1 MNRLSERSEAT
12 FLLVSRNFPPLQG
25 GMEKLNQH
33 LLEELSKSYRT
44 ALVGPVGSSEYALH
58 ADTIKECRSALIP
71 FLVGAT
77 LKAVLWARVNKP
89 SVIMAGS
96 GVNGIS
102 AWLAAKISGA
112 RWGVYLHGLDI
123 IVNSALYRWVFLRAL
138 RKADFWI
145 VNSRATRDAAIETG
159 FDASR
164 IYLLNPGVAVSE
176 RLPSKELVKQWLV
189 DNQLQGKKVLL
200 SVGRLMKRK
209 GLAEFISRSLPD
221 IVKACPDVVLVVIGE
236 APKSA
241 LLKTGT
247 CQAELIEMAQMAGV
261 DSNVRL
267 MGSVSDDSL
276 QLAYAAADVHVF
288 PVLDL
293 PGDMEGFGMVSI
305 EAASAGTPTV
315 AFSAGGVPDAVR
327 CGISGQLIPPGD
339 YLNFAET
346 VVGILKKKVTY
357 DLEELLQFSR
367 QFSWSSFGA
376 SLRDIAPLR
385 REDESKP

>member
-1 MNRLSERSEAT
+1 
-12 FLLVSRNFPPLQG
+12 
-25 GMEKLNQH
+25 MEKLNQH
-33 LLEELSKSYRT
+33 LLKELSKSYRT
-44 ALVGPVGSSEYALH
+44 ALIGPVGSSEYALH
-58 ADTIKECRSALIP
+58 ADTVKECRSALIP

-77 LKAVLWARVNKP
+77 LKAMLWARVNRP
-89 SVIMAGS
+89 AVIMAGS
-96 GVNGIS
+96 GVNGIP

-112 RWGVYLHGLDI
+112 RWGAYLHGLDI
-123 IVNSALYRWVFLRAL
+123 VVNSAVYRWAFLRTL
-138 RKADFWI
+138 KKADFWI
-145 VNSRATRDAAIETG
+145 VNSRATRDAAIKTG

-164 IYLLNPGVAVSE
+164 IYLLNPGVAISE
-176 RLPSKELVKQWLV
+176 KLTSKELVKQWLV

-200 SVGRLMKRK
+200 SVGRLMRRK

-221 IVKACPDVVLVVIGE
+221 IVKTCPGVVFAVIGE
-236 APKSA
+236 EPQSA

-247 CQAELIEMAQMAGV
+247 CRAELIDTAQMAGV
-261 DSNVRL
+261 EPNIRF
-267 MGSVSDDSL
+267 MGSVSDDNL

-339 YLNFAET
+339 YVNFTEA
-346 VVGILKKKVTY
+346 VVGILKRKAVY
-357 DLEELLQFSR
+357 DPEALTRFSR
-367 QFSWSSFGA
+367 EFSWSSFGA
-376 SLRDIAPLR
+376 RLRDITPLR
-385 REDESKP
+385 RENESKS

>member
-1 MNRLSERSEAT
+1 MKSLSEGSVGPL
-12 FLLVSRNFPPLQG
+12 LLVSRNFPPLQG

-33 LLEELSKSYRT
+33 LLEELGKSYRT
-44 ALVGPVGSSEYALH
+44 ALIGPVGSSEYALH
-58 ADTIKECRSALIP
+58 ADTVKECRSALMP

-77 LKAVLWARVNKP
+77 LKAILWARVNKP
-89 SVIMAGS
+89 AVIMAGS

-102 AWLAAKISGA
+102 AYLAAKLSGA
-112 RWGVYLHGLDI
+112 RWGAYLHGLDI
-123 IVNSALYRWVFLRAL
+123 IVNSAAYRWVFLRVL
-138 RKADFWI
+138 KKADFWI
-145 VNSRATRDAAIETG
+145 VNSRATRDAAIAAG

-176 RLPSKELVKQWLV
+176 RLPSKELVQQWLV

-221 IVKACPDVVLVVIGE
+221 IVRACPNTVLVVIGE
-236 APKSA
+236 EPRSA

-247 CQAELIEMAQMAGV
+247 CQAELVDTAQIAGV
-261 DSNVRL
+261 ESNVRL
-267 MGSVSDDSL
+267 MGSVSDDNL

-315 AFSAGGVPDAVR
+315 AFSAGGVPDAIR
-327 CGISGQLIPPGD
+327 CGISGQLIRPGD
-339 YLNFAET
+339 YVNFTEA
-346 VVGILKKKVTY
+346 VVSILKKTVTY
-357 DLEELLQFSR
+357 NPEALIRFSR
-367 QFSWSSFGA
+367 EFSWSSFGVR
-376 SLRDIAPLR
+376 LRDITPLR